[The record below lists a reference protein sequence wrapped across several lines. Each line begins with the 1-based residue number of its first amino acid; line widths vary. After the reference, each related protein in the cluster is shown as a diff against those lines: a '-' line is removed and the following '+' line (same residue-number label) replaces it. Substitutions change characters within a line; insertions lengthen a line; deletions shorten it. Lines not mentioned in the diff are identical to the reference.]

1 MKGRRTWACST
12 SCSRSSG
19 WEQHPERH
27 SALGG
32 SPAFCYRLDFET
44 PVLGGKLI
52 SPHGLDVPLVFG
64 NIAVAEPFTGGGTRA
79 RVMSDVM
86 SRAWLAFAETGT
98 PNLAA
103 AEWPD
108 WPPYRAERQAA
119 MVFDET
125 CRIEHDPQAGECE
138 IAQAIIE
145 DLRQVA

>member
-1 MKGRRTWACST
+1 M
-12 SCSRSSG
+12 
-19 WEQHPERH
+19 
-27 SALGG
+27 GG
-32 SPAFCYRLDFET
+32 SPALCYRLDFET

-108 WPPYRAERQAA
+108 WSPYRAERQAA